1 MRGFWK
7 ALEVQRE
14 MLQYWGDE
22 SDVPE
27 SDGRCCCECGAHL
40 VGEVPDERAVCQAC
54 VHDHLAAQMA
64 REQNQPLP
72 TYDGELPF

>member
-14 MLQYWGDE
+14 IAQYWGDE

-40 VGEVPDERAVCQAC
+40 CGEVPDDRAVCQAC
-54 VHDHLAAQMA
+54 GIAAEMA
-64 REQNQPLP
+64 RAQNRPLP
-72 TYDGELPF
+72 IDDGELPF